1 MDETYIKIK
10 IKGLWKYLYRA
21 VDKNGQTIEFLLTAH
36 RDKKAALR
44 CFKKQFDNTA
54 CRTK

>member
-1 MDETYIKIK
+1 MDETYIK